1 MKKRLLAILILAFA
15 GSFALGAFDRGL
27 GNPNSVFIPKGTLAA
42 SYYITYNNWNAS
54 AGDDLTKGV
63 SLFGLIPDVNG
74 KLSDLGFSAGLS
86 WFFKDN
92 WSIGALVGY
101 DNRKIDSN
109 HLAILKGM
117 VDLSNQHSRTETYS
131 GCVRVRRYIP
141 LFDTR
146 VIALLTEGRLGG
158 SFGYDKS
165 YQETDR
171 GKEGVFAANYS
182 VFGRLYAGVSVF
194 FTNFASV
201 EIAFPVLSA
210 GYDWSKQIEKQEYES
225 TLTGFSFRDRT
236 NPLGVTL
243 GVVYHF

>member
-1 MKKRLLAILILAFA
+1 MKKKLLAMLILAFA

-74 KLSDLGFSAGLS
+74 AISNLGLSAGLS

-109 HLAILKGM
+109 HLAMLGGM
-117 VDLSNQHSRTETYS
+117 INLSNQHSRTETYS
-131 GCVRVRRYIP
+131 GSVIVRRYIP
-141 LFDTR
+141 LFDTKF
-146 VIALLTEGRLGG
+146 IALLTEGRLGG

-165 YQETDR
+165 YAETNR
-171 GKEGVFAANYS
+171 GKEGIFSSNYS
-182 VFGRLYAGVSVF
+182 VFGRLYAGLSIF
-194 FTNFASV
+194 FTDFAAL
-201 EIAFPVLSA
+201 EIAFPVFGA
-210 GYDWSKQIEKQEYES
+210 GYDWSNQIEKQEYES
-225 TLTGFSFRDRT
+225 KLTGFSFRDRT
-236 NPLGVTL
+236 NPLGVIM
-243 GVVYHF
+243 GIVYHF

>member
-1 MKKRLLAILILAFA
+1 
-15 GSFALGAFDRGL
+15 
-27 GNPNSVFIPKGTLAA
+27 
-42 SYYITYNNWNAS
+42 
-54 AGDDLTKGV
+54 
-63 SLFGLIPDVNG
+63 
-74 KLSDLGFSAGLS
+74 
-86 WFFKDN
+86 
-92 WSIGALVGY
+92 
-101 DNRKIDSN
+101 
-109 HLAILKGM
+109 M

-131 GCVRVRRYIP
+131 GCVRVRRNIP

-165 YQETDR
+165 YQETDL

-182 VFGRLYAGVSVF
+182 VFGGLYAGVSVF

-225 TLTGFSFRDRT
+225 TLTAMQQTFLTGQARRHAGYRAGAGGSFR
-236 NPLGVTL
+236 LGQTL
-243 GVVYHF
+243 WRGAPGKGIELYGRAGVPVLSLRVHIIMYP